1 MLISGP
7 AKRTYFVSLARP
19 AFEMRGSM
27 GLTFDSRDDQL
38 CPFGSDAIVFGG
50 LSHERVAIRSISRVS
65 AEEHEEILFRFGLI
79 ERAEQK
85 PPEPIKIKGA
95 EVEELD

>member
-7 AKRTYFVSLARP
+7 AKRTYYVTLFRP

-27 GLTFDSRDDQL
+27 GISFDSRDDQL
-38 CPFGSDAIVFGG
+38 CPFGGDTVSFG
-50 LSHERVAIRSISRVS
+50 SFSRDRISIQSIGRVS
-65 AEEHEEILFRFGLI
+65 AAEQEEILFRFGLL
-79 ERAEQK
+79 ERAEKK
-85 PPEPIKIKGA
+85 PPEPATVTGA